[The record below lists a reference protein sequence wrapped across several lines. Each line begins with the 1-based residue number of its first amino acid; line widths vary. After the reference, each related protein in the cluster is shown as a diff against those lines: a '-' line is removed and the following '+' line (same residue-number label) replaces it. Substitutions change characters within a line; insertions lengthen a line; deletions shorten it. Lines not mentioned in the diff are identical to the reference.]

1 MREEIFSELVML
13 CFLIRGDVRSG
24 IIDGINVRVRISH
37 QDRGVRGDNQLATVI
52 HQFMDTHQ
60 KGQLPLWESAASGSS
75 NINNVLRLA

>member
-60 KGQLPLWESAASGSS
+60 KGRCGESAASGSS